1 MSMKTLTT
9 FASTALLALFLTACG
24 GNSSAREAGSSA
36 DPEDEAHEHGAGT
49 HTHEMGAD
57 TAGTYTDTTGAF
69 FSDDDTTDAGHEHGA
84 DTHTH

>member
-1 MSMKTLTT
+1 
-9 FASTALLALFLTACG
+9 
-24 GNSSAREAGSSA
+24 
-36 DPEDEAHEHGAGT
+36 
-49 HTHEMGAD
+49 MGAD